1 MNVPTIGE
9 EALIDEVHQRLA
21 QKYAHVSPS
30 EVSAAVDAAL
40 MNFERSSRRLRCWS
54 NAVPVRNWP
63 RAGLRRQSHPSLRSP
78 EPGVDRSIALRI
90 EPIAPQHSHRCDQTA
105 CLLDRLAEK
114 CAGEARSV

>member
-40 MNFERSSRRLRCWS
+40 MNFERSSIRDFVPLLVERRASAQLAKGEVAP
-54 NAVPVRNWP
+54 AVK
-63 RAGLRRQSHPSLRSP
+63 S
-78 EPGVDRSIALRI
+78 
-90 EPIAPQHSHRCDQTA
+90 APT
-105 CLLDRLAEK
+105 
-114 CAGEARSV
+114 VT

>member
-1 MNVPTIGE
+1 MSVPTIGE

-40 MNFERSSRRLRCWS
+40 MNFERSSIRDLSRCWS
-54 NAVPVRNWP
+54 NAVPVRDWP

-78 EPGVDRSIALRI
+78 EPGVDRSIA
-90 EPIAPQHSHRCDQTA
+90 P
-105 CLLDRLAEK
+105 DRADSSP
-114 CAGEARSV
+114 AFASV